1 MKQESLVIINHIA
14 LQFSLA
20 KMRFADTFTVPS
32 MLCDNVYVTKIDP
45 IDGHTLRKAY
55 LSVNRSKT
63 EANEPYAV
71 GIPKQEYL
79 SAFDDCATGKFL
91 NEGLSYLCL
100 GTPTKAK
107 KAENSYE
114 RIPFTVPSETPVL
127 AEGKE
132 WSLFV
137 EFLKETALLQGV
149 CSIPVFGYTF
159 TQLQKNPHVA
169 ALSKTFSQMYFAVQ
183 TFETSAFSFSFLEL
197 YL

>member
-20 KMRFADTFTVPS
+20 KMRFADTFNVPA

-45 IDGHTLRKAY
+45 IDEHILRKAY
-55 LSVNRSKT
+55 LSVNRSKP

-71 GIPKQEYL
+71 GIPKHEYL
-79 SAFDDCATGKFL
+79 SAFADCAVGKLL
-91 NEGLSYLCL
+91 NGGLSCLCL
-100 GTPTKAK
+100 GTPTKAAK
-107 KAENSYE
+107 SENSYE
-114 RIPFTVPSETPVL
+114 RIPFAVPSETPVL
-127 AEGKE
+127 AEGKD
-132 WSLFV
+132 WNLFV
-137 EFLKETALLQGV
+137 EFLVETALLQGV

-169 ALSKTFSQMYFAVQ
+169 ALSKTFSQMFFAVQ
-183 TFETSAFSFSFLEL
+183 TFETSAFSFSWLEL